1 MILPLTA
8 KEVRTSVFCLRAAN
22 FVGRERTFV
31 AQFCRA
37 FNRPVGR
44 RNTSVG
50 INPTRTELTET
61 GGDRNLLHQPQNDY
75 GHGGEQDSSASDANA
90 RIRKSTA
97 PRRIEEFLTAVLALR
112 I

>member
-22 FVGRERTFV
+22 FAGRERTFV

-37 FNRPVGR
+37 FNCPVGR

-50 INPTRTELTET
+50 INPTRTELAET
-61 GGDRNLLHQPQNDY
+61 GGTGTCYISRRTLTITTPTKTAPPPIRTHLSVNLRLLH
-75 GHGGEQDSSASDANA
+75 E
-90 RIRKSTA
+90 
-97 PRRIEEFLTAVLALR
+97 
-112 I
+112 